1 MNAKKLSIVLFFTLL
16 VVIPIAT
23 LILPK
28 QERSEV
34 ENRTLQ
40 ERPVLSGDSIMDKT
54 FMKDA
59 EDYLS
64 DHMVL
69 REYFVAAKT
78 RFELAQGRREV
89 NDVFINSKMLI
100 ENIAV
105 PDPTEMDLTANA
117 INQFAEKYKGKMDI
131 NMMLIPTATEFYPN
145 VISEFATVVDQ
156 TEFIHDFYKKLK
168 NVNSID
174 AFAPLSASTG
184 DYIFYKTDH
193 HWTSYGAYIGYSALS
208 KTLGFK
214 PATSDM
220 FNIEHA
226 SYDFLGTL
234 YSKVLYGGNLKD
246 RIDIYEYANGDP
258 VVDVIKYTDKNTQ
271 TYSSILFREYLDQK
285 DKYSVFLGQN
295 ESLVQVKTSTKN
307 GKKLIIFKDS
317 FSHALMQF
325 LPLHYEEILLVDLRY
340 LNVPLSEYVDVNDY
354 TQALFAYNMAG
365 FVKDTSIKK
374 VRAFA

>member
-1 MNAKKLSIVLFFTLL
+1 MNAKKLSIALFFSLL
-16 VVIPIAT
+16 VVLPIVT

-28 QERSEV
+28 QERSEI

-40 ERPVLSGDSIMDKT
+40 EPPKMSGESLMDKSY
-54 FMKDA
+54 MKDV

-64 DHMVL
+64 DHMVW

-78 RFELAQGRREV
+78 RFELAQGRNEV
-89 NDVFINSKMLI
+89 NNVFISNKMLI
-100 ENIAV
+100 ENVSA
-105 PDPTEMDLTANA
+105 PNQAEMDLTAEA
-117 INQFAEKYKGKMDI
+117 INQFAEKYKDKMDV
-131 NMMLIPTATEFYPN
+131 NMMLIPTASEFYPN
-145 VISEFATVVDQ
+145 NVPDFAAVQDQ
-156 TEFIHDFYKKLK
+156 TEFIHSFYQKLK

-174 AFAPLSASTG
+174 AFAPLSASTEE
-184 DYIFYKTDH
+184 YIFYKTDH
-193 HWTSYGAYIGYSALS
+193 HWTSYGAYLGYSALS

-234 YSKVLYGGNLKD
+234 YSKVLYGENLKD
-246 RIDIYEYANGDP
+246 RIDIYEYANGNP
-258 VVDVIKYTDKNTQ
+258 VADVIKYTDKNTQ

-285 DKYSVFLGQN
+285 DKYSVFLGEN
-295 ESLVQVKTSTKN
+295 ESIVRVKTNVKN
-307 GKKLIIFKDS
+307 GKKLILFKDS

-354 TQALFAYNMAG
+354 TQALFVYNMAG
-365 FVKDTSIKK
+365 FVKDYTIKK
-374 VRAFA
+374 VRSFA